1 MVYVYVY
8 KKLSQNCHPDP
19 ERAVGESNG
28 EGSGLSKREILRC
41 AQNDV
46 MSFEIVYKNFNQQCR
61 A

>member
-1 MVYVYVY
+1 MIIDY
-8 KKLSQNCHPDP
+8 LETQNCHPDP

-41 AQNDV
+41 AQNDIL
-46 MSFEIVYKNFNQQCR
+46 SFGYFISGACR